1 MSEVLRLVSRLTP
14 WFPLVLGIA
23 AFILFLAVLL
33 IQVRVSRISNKL
45 DFINLRLD
53 QLNRALAEQTMY
65 LQRIADAVRPAPAP
79 APAVAAR
86 ATYAGRAEPS
96 AETGRGKASERRGGT
111 GPFEL

>member
-23 AFILFLAVLL
+23 AFILFLAVLF

-65 LQRIADAVRPAPAP
+65 LQRIADSVRPAP

-86 ATYAGRAEPS
+86 GTYAGRAEPS
-96 AETGRGKASERRGGT
+96 AETGTGKASERRGGT